1 MTIKKRNPQK
11 VQTCSS
17 VEEAAACFNN
27 GFSCS
32 QAVLSSCSR
41 QFGMSRRAALKVAGA
56 FGGGMAR
63 MGETCGAVTGAFMI
77 IGLKHGKTRAD
88 DNESREKTYELAQ
101 KFAARFRSK
110 HGSIICKEL
119 LGHDIST
126 PEGRAA
132 VKEKKLSSTLCPKLV
147 KDAVKSVEKLLKD

>member
-1 MTIKKRNPQK
+1 MTIKKRKPQK
-11 VQTCSS
+11 VQTSP

-27 GFSCS
+27 GFNCA

-41 QFGMSRRAALKVAGA
+41 QFGLSRRAALKVAGA

-63 MGETCGAVTGAFMI
+63 MGETCGAVTGAFML
-77 IGLKHGKTRAD
+77 IGLKHGKIKAD

-101 KFAARFRSK
+101 KFTARFRSK
-110 HGSIICKEL
+110 HGSVVCKEL
-119 LGHDIST
+119 LGHDLST

-132 VKEKKLSSTLCPKLV
+132 VKEKKLTSTLCPKLV
-147 KDAVKSVEKLLKD
+147 KDAVKIVERVLKD